1 VKQVSAPILGLM
13 LRKRVAELGGISQTE
28 LEDRF
33 EFRTARREALAPQR
47 TPRRASDPYAKLL
60 ERVLA
65 EPSLV
70 KALWPLDL
78 PAPQTESREARALFD
93 LIAESRGLDQELT
106 VAGAIELLRARGH
119 GTTVQMLMPVVL
131 DLERLT
137 AEELMVEVRGAVDAL
152 LVQVAKSRV
161 VQLAE
166 GVSSPRDLSAAE
178 RALLRRAPAGETAV
192 KPD

>member
-1 VKQVSAPILGLM
+1 ESFERLLAEAAIPVSAFALKELTERTDMGNAEGRAKFLQDARPLVKQVSAPILGLM

-33 EFRTARREALAPQR
+33 EFRTARRGAP
-47 TPRRASDPYAKLL
+47 TPGRAPSGPSDPYARLL

-93 LIAESRGLDQELT
+93 
-106 VAGAIELLRARGH
+106 
-119 GTTVQMLMPVVL
+119 
-131 DLERLT
+131 
-137 AEELMVEVRGAVDAL
+137 
-152 LVQVAKSRV
+152 
-161 VQLAE
+161 
-166 GVSSPRDLSAAE
+166 
-178 RALLRRAPAGETAV
+178 
-192 KPD
+192 